1 LKSEPEVRAA
11 LRDWVVRTNGQV
23 SPADIRDDTPI
34 LERRIVKSLDLMD
47 LILFLEELR
56 GLPIDVEALKPG
68 VFRSID
74 AIWTNFFAG
83 ASV

>member
-1 LKSEPEVRAA
+1 VKTQVEIRAT
-11 LRDWVVRTNGQV
+11 LRDWVVRTNGKV

-56 GLPIDVEALKPG
+56 GRPIDVEKLKPG
-68 VFRSID
+68 VFGSID
-74 AIWTNFFAG
+74 AIWTNFFDG
-83 ASV
+83 APS

>member
-1 LKSEPEVRAA
+1 MKPEPEVRAA

-23 SPADIRDDTPI
+23 SPADIRDDTAI

-74 AIWTNFFAG
+74 AIWTNFFDG
-83 ASV
+83 APA

>member
-1 LKSEPEVRAA
+1 MKPEPEIRAA

-68 VFRSID
+68 VFRNID

-83 ASV
+83 ARA

>member
-1 LKSEPEVRAA
+1 LKPEPEIRAA

-23 SPADIRDDTPI
+23 SPADVRDDTPI

-56 GLPIDVEALKPG
+56 GRPIDVEALKPG

-74 AIWTNFFAG
+74 AIWTNFFDG
-83 ASV
+83 APA

>member
-1 LKSEPEVRAA
+1 MKPEPEIRAA

>member
-1 LKSEPEVRAA
+1 MKSEPEVRAA

-83 ASV
+83 ARA

>member
-1 LKSEPEVRAA
+1 LKPEPEIRAA
-11 LRDWVVRTNGQV
+11 LRDWVVRTSGQV

-83 ASV
+83 ARA

>member
-1 LKSEPEVRAA
+1 MKSEPEVRAA

>member
-1 LKSEPEVRAA
+1 LKPEPEIRAA